1 MRRWSCASFLLAVL
15 AVASFRPSVH
25 AQINQAN
32 LQGTIS
38 DNSGAVVRGAMVV
51 IKNKGTG
58 ESRNVVTNAAGEYL
72 FSNLNPA
79 DYSLTVSMAGFKTA
93 VISNLVLHTGES
105 STVDSVLEVGATNQ
119 EVTVEAVVPLLETA
133 SAEVSHLVP
142 SSQVAELPLNGRN
155 FWELTQLTP
164 GATFIPRAQTA
175 QYNGSEIRARSV
187 NVTVNGQSYI
197 FTGWSLDGANV
208 TNFELG
214 GTLVQPNVDAIEEFS
229 VVAGNM
235 SPEYGH
241 SPNMINATLKS
252 GTNSFHGNAFEYLRN
267 DKLDARNFFLKNVV
281 PLKRNQFGG
290 TLGGPIWR
298 DRIFFFSDFQGT
310 RLRQGTSFNF
320 VVPSRA
326 ERQGNFSEL
335 LPGKKLTDPLNGQP
349 FSSNII
355 PTSRF
360 SPQGAYF
367 SNYLPAP
374 NSQVGASSLAAF
386 ATATP
391 LDNNE
396 GDIRIDGHVSTKN
409 MVMGRYSMS
418 DSTEFNPNPYP
429 SLKGT
434 DLHSRAQ
441 NTTVRWTHI
450 FSPTFLN
457 NAQIAYYDS
466 PFLFGVVLPGF
477 DLQSQAGVLGFS
489 DPVITPVKSFPNINL
504 TGYQGFQGSPSDQR
518 PKNIIIH
525 TWQYSDSATKTLGR
539 HELKFGMEWMHR
551 RDAFSI
557 GQNSV
562 GNFSFV
568 GTYTG
573 DAYADML
580 LGYPDNVTRSP
591 FQTLQG
597 DYDNF
602 KAWYVNDNFRVRPN
616 LTINIGLR
624 YEINPFFLGILDTRS
639 GFDFQNG
646 KVIVPSGIPNNSQ
659 PLTPQLLQLFGDR
672 IEFTKD
678 VGLPGS
684 VSPSDKMDW
693 APRVGLSWSPFGQQ
707 KTVIRAGYGI
717 FYVFPDTNL
726 INNTVVTVPFVDN
739 ITLFNDRPPA
749 VPTRTFADFFQGTP
763 IAAANPNPG
772 KPCPLGFVAIS
783 CDTPGITS
791 ALAHLKQQYTQQWNL
806 SFERQLSART
816 AVTIAYVGNAT
827 SHLQQGI
834 RRNDPPPGP
843 GAIQDRRHFPQW
855 GAIGL
860 QEWGGRATYNGLQT
874 QVEMRDWHGLT
885 LMGSYVFS
893 KCLDDGTDEGGPVA
907 TQLIGTNKALC
918 DFDQTHTGSIS
929 FNYALPFGKGKQF
942 LRGGSGL
949 VNQVFGGWNI
959 AAVTTLKSGLPF
971 TPVING
977 DRANTGVGSQRPLLV
992 GTPFAPDNVACWF
1005 YTSSNTSCKALYP
1018 SATDAFAMP
1027 AQYTYG
1033 NSGRNI
1039 LRADSLKQLD
1049 LSILKQFPISEARRL
1064 EFRAEFFNIGN
1075 HPVFAVPG
1083 TAINATS
1090 GGQVTST
1097 LNSNRIIE
1105 FALKFYF

>member
-1 MRRWSCASFLLAVL
+1 MFRASSVCFPQAVL
-15 AVASFRPSVH
+15 AIAISVPGVY
-25 AQINQAN
+25 AQISQAS
-32 LQGTIS
+32 LQGTVT
-38 DNSGAVVRGAMVV
+38 DNSGAVVRGA
-51 IKNKGTG
+51 
-58 ESRNVVTNAAGEYL
+58 NVVLKNRGTDETRMATTGASGEYL
-72 FSNLNPA
+72 ISNLNPA

-93 VISNLVLHTGES
+93 VISNLVLHTGEH
-105 STVDSVLEVGATNQ
+105 STVDTALELGATNQ

-133 SAEVSHLVP
+133 SGEVNHLVP
-142 SSQVAELPLNGRN
+142 PSQVAELPLNGRN

-164 GATFIPRAQTA
+164 GATFVPRGQTA

-214 GTLVQPNVDAIEEFS
+214 GTLVQPNVDAIQEFS
-229 VVAGNM
+229 VAAGNM

-241 SPNMINATLKS
+241 TPNMINASLKS
-252 GTNSFHGNAFEYLRN
+252 GTNAFHGSLFEFLRN
-267 DKLDARNFFLKNVV
+267 DKLDARNFFLKDVV

-290 TLGGPIWR
+290 TLGGPVWR
-298 DRIFFFSDFQGT
+298 DRVFFFSDFQGT
-310 RLRQGTSFNF
+310 RLRQGTSFNY
-320 VVPSRA
+320 VVPSVA
-326 ERQGNFSEL
+326 ERQGDFSEL
-335 LPGKKLTDPLNGQP
+335 LPKRIVDPLNGQP
-349 FSSNII
+349 FPNNVI
-355 PTSRF
+355 PASRVSRQGAFFSTFLPQPNTVQGGTSR
-360 SPQGAYF
+360 
-367 SNYLPAP
+367 
-374 NSQVGASSLAAF
+374 AAF
-386 ATATP
+386 ATGTP

-396 GDIRIDGHVSTKN
+396 GDIRIDAHVSEKD
-409 MVMGRYSMS
+409 VLMGRYSMS
-418 DSTEFNPNPYP
+418 DSSEFNPNPFP
-429 SLKGT
+429 ALKGT

-441 NTTVRWTHI
+441 DTTVRWTHI
-450 FSPTFLN
+450 FSPSLLN
-457 NAQIAYYDS
+457 TAQVAYYDS
-466 PFLFGVVLPGF
+466 PFLFGEVLPGF
-477 DLQSQAGVLGFS
+477 DLQAQAGVLGFS
-489 DPVITPVKSFPNINL
+489 DPVVTPRKSFPNINL

-525 TWQYSDSATKTLGR
+525 TWQFSDSMAKTVGR

-580 LGYPDNVTRSP
+580 LGYPDNATRSP

-597 DYDNF
+597 DYDDF
-602 KAWYVNDNFRVRPN
+602 KSWYFNDNFRVRSN
-616 LTINIGLR
+616 LTINVGLR
-624 YEINPFFLGILDTRS
+624 YEINPFFRGILDTRS
-639 GFDFQNG
+639 GFDFQSG
-646 KVIVPSGIPNNSQ
+646 KIVVPSTIPLNSQ
-659 PLTPQLLQLFGDR
+659 PITPQLLQLFGDR
-672 IEFTKD
+672 ILFTKD
-678 VGLPGS
+678 IGLPLS

-693 APRVGLSWSPFGQQ
+693 APRVGMAWSPFGSQ
-707 KTVIRAGYGI
+707 KNVIRAAYGI

-749 VPTRTFADFFQGTP
+749 APTRTFADFFQGTP

-772 KPCPLGFVAIS
+772 QPCPFGFVARS

-791 ALAHLKQQYTQQWNL
+791 SLVHLKTQYTQQWNL
-806 SFERQLSART
+806 SVERQLSARAALT
-816 AVTIAYVGNAT
+816 VAYVGNKT

-843 GAIQDRRHFPQW
+843 GAIQARRPFPQW
-855 GAIGL
+855 GPIGL
-860 QEWGGRATYNGLQT
+860 QEWGGKANYNALQT
-874 QVEMRDWHGLT
+874 QLELRDWRGLT
-885 LMGSYVFS
+885 LMGSYVYS

-907 TQLIGTNKALC
+907 TQLIGTNYAVC

-929 FNYALPFGKGKQF
+929 FNYALPFGRDKRF
-942 LRGGSGL
+942 LSSGPGV
-949 VNQVFGGWNI
+949 VNQVFGGWNL

-977 DRANTGVGSQRPLLV
+977 DRANTGVGSQRPLV
-992 GTPFAPDNVACWF
+992 TGTPFVPGNISCWF
-1005 YTSSNTSCKALYP
+1005 YTSSNTACKALYP
-1018 SATDAFAMP
+1018 NAADAFGMP
-1027 AQYTYG
+1027 AQFTYG
-1033 NSGRNI
+1033 NSGRNV
-1039 LRADSLKQLD
+1039 LRGDNLMQVDVSL
-1049 LSILKQFPISEARRL
+1049 LKQFPISETKRV

-1075 HPVFAVPG
+1075 HPVFANPG

-1090 GGQVTST
+1090 GGQVSST
-1097 LNSNRIIE
+1097 LNSNRILE
-1105 FALKFYF
+1105 FALKMYF